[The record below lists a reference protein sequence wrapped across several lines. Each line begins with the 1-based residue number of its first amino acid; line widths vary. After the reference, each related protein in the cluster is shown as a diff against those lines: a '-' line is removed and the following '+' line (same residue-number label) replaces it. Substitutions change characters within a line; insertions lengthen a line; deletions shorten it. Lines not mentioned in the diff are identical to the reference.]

1 MVPDHYPEGVPGD
14 SSEGFGAAEGGEPT
28 AAGWPQ
34 SGQSEAQDGQT
45 KHPGQS
51 SLPTGSYRTVCSFT
65 EVHLSCSC
73 YKDKLI
79 SVFNKFTT
87 GTQTSKRKKNWK

>member
-14 SSEGFGAAEGGEPT
+14 SSEGIGAAEGGEPT

-51 SLPTGSYRTVCSFT
+51 SLQNSLYLYWSTF
-65 EVHLSCSC
+65 
-73 YKDKLI
+73 I
-79 SVFNKFTT
+79 M
-87 GTQTSKRKKNWK
+87 

>member
-1 MVPDHYPEGVPGD
+1 MWLSINCVVPDHYPEGVPGN
-14 SSEGFGAAEGGEPT
+14 SSEGAGAAEGDEPT

-51 SLPTGSYRTVCSFT
+51 SLPTGSYRM
-65 EVHLSCSC
+65 
-73 YKDKLI
+73 I
-79 SVFNKFTT
+79 
-87 GTQTSKRKKNWK
+87 G